1 LQKSD
6 EGMSEASGMAKPD
19 PAQTRKIQE
28 EALIHIL
35 MSIRGGSR
43 TGGSSQPPG
52 PGLQRRIITSW
63 GYSTTRA
70 ERKYNAIDEMT

>member
-1 LQKSD
+1 
-6 EGMSEASGMAKPD
+6 MAKRD

-63 GYSTTRA
+63 EVFNNTG
-70 ERKYNAIDEMT
+70 RKKI